1 MVPAPLS
8 LATLH
13 QALVTG
19 FKQPFNPI
27 RALNTNDATQCK
39 MMGIKAQHLVSEP
52 DDQTPRIYEAHLRR
66 HICTLICFLA
76 LHRKALMP
84 SGASR

>member
-1 MVPAPLS
+1 MVPPPLS

-52 DDQTPRIYEAHLRR
+52 DDQTP
-66 HICTLICFLA
+66 
-76 LHRKALMP
+76 
-84 SGASR
+84 